1 MKQIDDYNQVAIML
15 SPQSLSVDMFFERDD
30 EEKLFLLSQ
39 IKQAA
44 DPEKTLQNFRDCLAK
59 FDSQEIY
66 DEWLN
71 SGFFTIVR
79 NDAETDTRLETV
91 EVLARHFG
99 L

>member
-1 MKQIDDYNQVAIML
+1 MIYK
-15 SPQSLSVDMFFERDD
+15 E
-30 EEKLFLLSQ
+30 
-39 IKQAA
+39 
-44 DPEKTLQNFRDCLAK
+44 QNFRDCLAK
-59 FDSQEIY
+59 FNSQEIY